1 MVSNMVDVMMNNL
14 MEIMEDMAE
23 VALEVVA
30 KISEAASS
38 TFRFWH
44 LFIRVEFSDCLNLL
58 QNV

>member
-1 MVSNMVDVMMNNL
+1 MSNVAEVMMNNL
-14 MEIMEDMAE
+14 TEIMGDVAE
-23 VALEVVA
+23 VALEVVV
-30 KISEAASS
+30 KISDAASS